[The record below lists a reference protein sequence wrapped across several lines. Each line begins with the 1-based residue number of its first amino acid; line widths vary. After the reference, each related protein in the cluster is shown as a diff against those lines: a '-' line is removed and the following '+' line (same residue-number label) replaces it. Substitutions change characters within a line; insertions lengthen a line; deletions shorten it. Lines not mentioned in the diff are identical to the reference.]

1 MEPLQGQELKMQQL
15 VNIAMHLLIVAMFP
29 PLLLGVINRTKALVA
44 GRTGAPLLQP
54 YYDMA
59 RLWKKGS
66 VFSPTT
72 SLIFKAGPVVTTAAI
87 LAAALLMPLGN
98 HPAPLS
104 FNGDMILFAYLL
116 GLSRFFTVAAALD
129 TGSSFEGMGGARE
142 ATFSCL
148 AEPALFFSLVVLA
161 RISNALSLTGM
172 LNDFPPA
179 VWFGSGAALLLMV
192 GALFIL
198 LLSENCRIP
207 FDDPNTHLELT
218 MIHEVMVLDHSGP
231 GLAAILYSS
240 SLKLLL
246 LGALFIHITVPFR
259 SGNFILDWLA
269 FTGAM
274 ILLSIIIGLVE
285 STMARLKL
293 TRIPQLLIA
302 ACILSAFA
310 MLLVLRQTS

>member
-1 MEPLQGQELKMQQL
+1 
-15 VNIAMHLLIVAMFP
+15 
-29 PLLLGVINRTKALVA
+29 
-44 GRTGAPLLQP
+44 
-54 YYDMA
+54 
-59 RLWKKGS
+59 
-66 VFSPTT
+66 
-72 SLIFKAGPVVTTAAI
+72 VTTAAT

-161 RISNALSLTGM
+161 RISSSLSLTGM
-172 LNDFPPA
+172 LNDFPPV

-231 GLAAILYSS
+231 GLAAILYGSA
-240 SLKLLL
+240 LKLFL

-259 SGNFILDWLA
+259 SGNFILDWCA
-269 FTGAM
+269 FTGSM
-274 ILLSIIIGLVE
+274 ILLSIVIGIIE

-293 TRIPQLLIA
+293 TRVPQLLIA

>member
-1 MEPLQGQELKMQQL
+1 MQQL
-15 VNIAMHLLIVAMFP
+15 ADICIHLCLIVLLP
-29 PLLLGVINRTKALVA
+29 PLLLGVINRTKALFA
-44 GRTGAPLLQP
+44 GRMGAPVLQP
-54 YYDMA
+54 YYDII
-59 RLWKKGS
+59 RLWRKGS

-72 SLIFKAGPVVTTAAI
+72 SLIFRAGPVVSTAAL

-104 FNGDMILFAYLL
+104 FNGDMVMFAYLL
-116 GLSRFFTVAAALD
+116 GLARFFTVIAALD

-161 RISNALSLTGM
+161 RISGSLSLTGM

-179 VWFGSGAALLLMV
+179 IWFGSGAALLLMV
-192 GALFIL
+192 GTLFIL

-231 GLAAILYSS
+231 GLAAILYGAA
-240 SLKLLL
+240 LKLLL
-246 LGALFIHITVPFR
+246 LGTLFIHITVPFR
-259 SGNFILDWLA
+259 SGNFIIDWSA

-274 ILLSIIIGLVE
+274 ILLAIIIGVVE
-285 STMARLKL
+285 STMARLKM

-310 MLLVLRQTS
+310 MLLVLRQAS